1 LENRMPTHEPEDRS
15 SGPEEHG
22 QNTAFITGV
31 TGQDGSYLAEFL
43 LSKGYTVYGLVRHVR
58 GREEG
63 IHEGILRKINVVEG
77 STEYGLGEELN
88 QIQPTEIYNLAAE
101 SFVGK
106 SWPEWRKYAKINGI
120 GAVNIFEAA
129 RLVVPKARIYQA
141 STSELFGNAPAPQ
154 SETTPMV
161 PRSPYGASKLYAHQ
175 MARIYRES
183 YGMHISCGI
192 CFNHESPRRGEE
204 FVSRKIAG
212 AVARRAKEGGKIE
225 MGSIEPKRDWGHAL
239 DYVNAMW
246 MMLQAPVPDD
256 YVVATGKQ
264 HSVGD
269 FLKLAFSYAGLIWS
283 DHYIKDPQFVRPNE
297 VNDLRGDASKIQ
309 SVLGW
314 EPTYTFDTLVRE
326 MVMAE
331 MEAYDDEQE
340 REAPASLH
348 GSVQSEVSGEVVR
361 GGVSGEDWRTEAG
374 IEGAGRK
381 PPNFG

>member
-1 LENRMPTHEPEDRS
+1 MPTHEEKDNS
-15 SGPEEHG
+15 LAANGSG

-43 LSKGYTVYGLVRHVR
+43 LAKGYTVYGLVRPVR

-63 IHEGILRKINVVEG
+63 IHGEILRKLNVVEG
-77 STEYGLGEELN
+77 SVEYGLGKELN
-88 QIQPTEIYNLAAE
+88 EIQPTEIYNLAAE

-106 SWPEWRKYAKINGI
+106 SWSEWRKYAKINGI

-141 STSELFGNAPAPQ
+141 STSELFGDAPAPQ
-154 SETTPMV
+154 SEATPMV

-175 MARIYRES
+175 MARIYRET

-204 FVSRKIAG
+204 FVSRKIAQR
-212 AVARRAKEGGKIE
+212 VAWIARHGGKIE
-225 MGSIEPKRDWGHAL
+225 MGSIEPKRDWGHAK
-239 DYVNAMW
+239 DYINAMW
-246 MMLQAPVPDD
+246 MMLQAPQPDD
-256 YVVATGKQ
+256 YVVATGIQ

-283 DHYIKDPQFVRPNE
+283 DHYVKDPQFVRPNE

-314 EPTYTFDTLVRE
+314 EPTYSFDDLVRE
-326 MVMAE
+326 MVMTE
-331 MEAYDDEQE
+331 MEALDDEQE
-340 REAPASLH
+340 REAPAPLQR
-348 GSVQSEVSGEVVR
+348 SVQSEVSSETVR
-361 GGVSGEDWRTEAG
+361 GGVSGEDWRAEAG
-374 IEGAGRK
+374 LEGAGRK
-381 PPNFG
+381 PPDIG